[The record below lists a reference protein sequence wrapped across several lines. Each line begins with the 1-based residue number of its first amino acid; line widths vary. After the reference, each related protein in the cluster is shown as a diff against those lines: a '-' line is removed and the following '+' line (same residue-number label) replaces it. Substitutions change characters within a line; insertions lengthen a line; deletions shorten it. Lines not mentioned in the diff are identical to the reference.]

1 MTEFF
6 ALALSSPWAFMGTCV
21 LLFLLGV
28 IVESV
33 ANIIGDA
40 VVKAWGK

>member
-6 ALALSSPWAFMGTCV
+6 ALALSSPWAFMGTCI
-21 LLFLLGV
+21 LLFLIGL
-28 IVESV
+28 ILESV

-40 VVKAWGK
+40 VVKVWGK

>member
-1 MTEFF
+1 M
-6 ALALSSPWAFMGTCV
+6 ALSSPFAFVGTCI

-28 IVESV
+28 ILESV

-40 VVKAWGK
+40 VVRVWGK